1 MTQQD
6 DWLIVRATRR
16 RTLLDWHGL
25 WLHRELVFFLAWR
38 DVVIRYK
45 QTILGVLWVVLQPV
59 LSTVILTVIF
69 GVLVRV
75 PSGEAPYALFALT
88 GLWPWNFFASA
99 LTRGGASV
107 LSNASLISKVYFPR
121 VVIPLSSLISSLF
134 DFGIVG
140 FTTML
145 VLIVYGMPLTSA
157 LLAIPAFAVL
167 MFLMAL
173 GVGLWLSALNV
184 QYRDVGYLLP
194 FLAQAWFYMTP
205 VIYPAD
211 LFPKPWRWVL
221 GVNPMSGVVE
231 GFRWALLGA
240 AWPGWGM
247 LATSTSIAVVLLVS
261 GAAAFRRMERRFA
274 DVI

>member
-1 MTQQD
+1 MTRQD
-6 DWLIVRATRR
+6 DWLIVRATARR
-16 RTLLDWHGL
+16 PLFNLHDL
-25 WLHRELVFFLAWR
+25 WLHRELALFLAWR
-38 DVVIRYK
+38 DVAIRYK
-45 QTILGVLWVVLQPV
+45 QTALGVLWVVLQPA

-75 PSGEAPYALFALT
+75 PSGDAPYALFLLS
-88 GLWPWNFFASA
+88 GLLPWTFFASA

-121 VVIPLSSLISSLF
+121 VVIPISSLLSSLF

-140 FTTML
+140 LVTLL
-145 VLIVYGMPLTSA
+145 VLLVHGTPLTSS
-157 LLAIPAFAVL
+157 LLALPALAVL
-167 MFLMAL
+167 MFLLGL
-173 GVGLWLSALNV
+173 GVGLWLSSLNV

-194 FLAQAWFYMTP
+194 FLAQVWFYATP
-205 VIYPAD
+205 VIYPSD
-211 LFPKPWRWVL
+211 LFPDKWRWVL
-221 GVNPMSGVVE
+221 AMNPMSGVVE

-247 LATSTSIAVVLLVS
+247 LAASTSIGVVLVVS

>member
-1 MTQQD
+1 MTRQD
-6 DWLIVRATRR
+6 DWLIVRATARR
-16 RTLLDWHGL
+16 PLFNFHDL
-25 WLHRELVFFLAWR
+25 WLHRELALFLAWR
-38 DVVIRYK
+38 DVAIRYK
-45 QTILGVLWVVLQPV
+45 QTALGVLWVVLQPA

-75 PSGEAPYALFALT
+75 PSGDAPYALFLLS
-88 GLWPWNFFASA
+88 GLLPWTFFASA

-121 VVIPLSSLISSLF
+121 VVIPISSLLSSLI

-140 FTTML
+140 LVTLL
-145 VLIVYGMPLTSA
+145 VLLVHGTPLTSS
-157 LLAIPAFAVL
+157 LLALPALAVL
-167 MFLMAL
+167 MFLLGL
-173 GVGLWLSALNV
+173 GVGLWLSSLNV

-194 FLAQAWFYMTP
+194 FLAQVWFYATP
-205 VIYPAD
+205 VIYPSD
-211 LFPKPWRWVL
+211 LFPHKWRWVL
-221 GVNPMSGVVE
+221 AMNPMSGVVE

-240 AWPGWGM
+240 PWPGWGM
-247 LATSTSIAVVLLVS
+247 LAASTSIGVVLVVS